1 MTNYQ
6 VPLVDIYNLKGEMFN
21 FILLKALL
29 FQQLFYP
36 IWFYLVHFL
45 VVVQLLI
52 MYDSCDPMDCSPPG
66 GQSMG
71 FSRQE
76 FPIALAGGF
85 FTTSTTWEPQFICQ
99 SSNFAHCL
107 ILISFDKQSE
117 HFPQIYLYMKLLPS
131 SLNEQTDV
139 VIWACITYYILYILL
154 WQTV

>member
-21 FILLKALL
+21 FILLKAFYYFSNYSIL
-29 FQQLFYP
+29 FGFIQF
-36 IWFYLVHFL
+36 ICWWWF
-45 VVVQLLI
+45 
-52 MYDSCDPMDCSPPG
+52 SCQSCMDCSPPG

-107 ILISFDKQSE
+107 LLISFDKQSE